1 MFTTK
6 ICTTLLMC
14 NKGGHRLER
23 TCFSLF
29 FMATL
34 HVGKSTP
41 LSQLYEARPLVSAC
55 CPKPQKSKGD
65 VVRGGEKEKDRE
77 KPSKELDGCEN
88 ERWRGAS
95 RTVPHEATWVC
106 SVIVAWQWM
115 VTINFEITTLEWK
128 NNVAL
133 HSSWMCLNS
142 NKLFQESWPS
152 DCRRRKQDF
161 TVTF

>member
-1 MFTTK
+1 
-6 ICTTLLMC
+6 MC
-14 NKGGHRLER
+14 NKGGHHLER

-41 LSQLYEARPLVSAC
+41 LSQLYEVRPLVSVC

-152 DCRRRKQDF
+152 DSRRRKQDF